1 MTCRK
6 PKEEKEDMVTQ
17 EDRRYWCCE
26 CIHYI
31 HGQLNQPCAKG
42 SPYVGYLNEGCHRW
56 ENKDGLKKPRIT
68 HKICSVCG
76 KSLPVSEFY
85 RNKDNKDR
93 LTNACKTCKPRWVLN
108 PEREKEKEARKDK
121 KTLTEKRSPA
131 EWQCI
136 PVVSVDKDGNHRVYP
151 SAKAATAETGVKRS
165 SIAEVCKGNRF
176 TAGGLKWYYLEQWQK
191 MNK

>member
-42 SPYVGYLNEGCHRW
+42 CSSVGYLNEGCHRW
-56 ENKDGLKKPRIT
+56 EDKEGLKKPRIT
-68 HKICSVCG
+68 HKVCSVCG
-76 KSLPVSEFY
+76 KSLPLSEFY

-93 LTNACKTCKPRWVLN
+93 LTKACKTCKPRWEQK
-108 PEREKEKEARKDK
+108 PERVVEKERRKVKEKMHEGK
-121 KTLTEKRSPA
+121 NPNESHF
-131 EWQCI
+131 I
-136 PVVSVDKDGNHRVYP
+136 PVVSVDNEGNETIYP
-151 SAKAATAETGVKRS
+151 SAKTAYEMTGVCKS
-165 SIAEVCKGNRF
+165 SIARECKGKRMK
-176 TAGGLKWYYLEQWQK
+176 AGGLKWYYLEDWK
-191 MNK
+191 VMNK